1 MVNESTGSRR
11 VRASRLSLLAVA
23 AAVMA
28 VAAVAAY
35 AGGQSTGTGS
45 LPAEL
50 RAHIKDEKFGIVTAV
65 RGLPLG
71 VRNSLQALF
80 GNAALDIADSGAEFQ
95 GSGGKADRSL
105 PTRRLTTAGCSAD
118 HCLVYYE
125 IAGGSPGWRV
135 AVFRWTPEAT
145 RFEWGATAPQGLT
158 SIEAVRKFVLSGT
171 ANGETRR
178 W

>member
-28 VAAVAAY
+28 VAAVAEY
-35 AGGQSTGTGS
+35 AGGQSAGTGS

-105 PTRRLTTAGCSAD
+105 PTRRLTTAGCSA
-118 HCLVYYE
+118 
-125 IAGGSPGWRV
+125 G
-135 AVFRWTPEAT
+135 
-145 RFEWGATAPQGLT
+145 
-158 SIEAVRKFVLSGT
+158 
-171 ANGETRR
+171 
-178 W
+178 

>member
-23 AAVMA
+23 A
-28 VAAVAAY
+28 Y
-35 AGGQSTGTGS
+35 AGGQSAGTGS

-80 GNAALDIADSGAEFQ
+80 GNAALDIADSGTEFQ

-171 ANGETRR
+171 ANVETSR